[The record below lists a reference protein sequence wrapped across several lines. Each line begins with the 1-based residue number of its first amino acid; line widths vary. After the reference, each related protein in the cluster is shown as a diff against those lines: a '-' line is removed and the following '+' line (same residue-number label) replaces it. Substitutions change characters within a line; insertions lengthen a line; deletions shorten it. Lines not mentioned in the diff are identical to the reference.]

1 MIKIDNPI
9 LDYDRLHSVLANL
22 PTTGSTDLILDLSQ
36 VELMTTSAF
45 AYLLAAKRK
54 LMQAGGDLHIQGLHS
69 QPKALCE
76 VLKLCGL
83 SEIKIPQK
91 NPFKK
96 GNIYSAR

>member
-9 LDYDRLHSVLANL
+9 LDYDQLHNVLANL
-22 PTTGSTDLILDLSQ
+22 PTPGSTDLILDLSQ

-54 LMQAGGDLHIQGLHS
+54 LMQAGGDLHIQGLRS

-83 SEIKIPQK
+83 SEIKTP
-91 NPFKK
+91 
-96 GNIYSAR
+96 